1 MKRILA
7 MHDISS
13 MGRTSLTICI
23 PIISSFNMQVC
34 PFVTAVLSASTTYK
48 KFEIVDLTDHLEK
61 FINIWKEQNEH
72 FDILY
77 TGFLGSEKQQL
88 TIEKIIKL
96 IKFEKIVIDPV
107 FADDG
112 TIYPIFDNKIISG
125 FRKIIKYANIITP
138 NITELEMLSK
148 SSQLKNK
155 DDIIKAILNLDTK
168 GIVVVTS
175 VKKGD
180 LLGNICYNPKNKEYS
195 EFFLERLEQNF
206 SGTGDLFTSLLIG
219 YLEKFE
225 IEQALE
231 KTTKAIHLIIKDSIK
246 ENVLKKEGVQI
257 EKFLKNTF

>member
-1 MKRILA
+1 
-7 MHDISS
+7 
-13 MGRTSLTICI
+13 
-23 PIISSFNMQVC
+23 MQVC
-34 PFVTAVLSASTTYK
+34 PFVTAVLSASTAYK
-48 KFEIVDLTDHLEK
+48 KFEIVDLTDYLEK
-61 FINIWKEQNEH
+61 FINIWKEQNEN

-77 TGFLGSEKQQL
+77 TGFLGSEKQQI

-107 FADDG
+107 FADNG
-112 TIYPIFDNKIISG
+112 KIYPLFDNKIING
-125 FRKIIKYANIITP
+125 FRKIIKYASIITP

-148 SSQLKNK
+148 SSQLNNK

-168 GIVVVTS
+168 GVVVVTS
-175 VKKGD
+175 VVKGD
-180 LLGNICYNPKNKEYS
+180 LLGNICYNPKTKEYS
-195 EFFLERLEQNF
+195 EFFLEKLEQNF

-246 ENVLKKEGVQI
+246 GNAFKKEGVRI
-257 EKFLKNTF
+257 ENFLTNTFWIYISLNSMLKIKSIF

>member
-1 MKRILA
+1 
-7 MHDISS
+7 
-13 MGRTSLTICI
+13 
-23 PIISSFNMQVC
+23 MQVC
-34 PFVTAVLSASTTYK
+34 PFVTAVLSASTAYK
-48 KFEIVDLTDHLEK
+48 KFEIVDLTDYLEK
-61 FINIWKEQNEH
+61 FINIWKEQNEN

-77 TGFLGSEKQQL
+77 TGFLGSEKQQI

-107 FADDG
+107 FADNG
-112 TIYPIFDNKIISG
+112 KIYPLFDNKIING
-125 FRKIIKYANIITP
+125 FRKIIKYASIITP

-148 SSQLKNK
+148 SSQLNNK

-168 GIVVVTS
+168 GVVVVTS
-175 VKKGD
+175 VVKGD
-180 LLGNICYNPKNKEYS
+180 LLGNICYNPKTKEYS
-195 EFFLERLEQNF
+195 EFFLEKLEQNF

-246 ENVLKKEGVQI
+246 GNAFKKEGVRI
-257 EKFLKNTF
+257 ENFLTNTFWI

>member
-23 PIISSFNMQVC
+23 PVISSFNIQVC
-34 PFVTAVLSASTTYK
+34 PFVTAVLSASTAYK

-61 FINIWKEQNEH
+61 FINIWKEQNEL

-77 TGFLGSEKQQL
+77 TGFLGSNTQQKI
-88 TIEKIIKL
+88 IEKIIKL

-107 FADDG
+107 FADNG
-112 TIYPIFDNKIISG
+112 TIYPIFDNKIVNG
-125 FRKIIKYANIITP
+125 FRQIIKHANIITP
-138 NITELEMLSK
+138 NITELKMLSK
-148 SSQLKNK
+148 SPQLNNK
-155 DDIIKAILNLDTK
+155 DDIIKAILSLDTK
-168 GIVVVTS
+168 GVVIVTS
-175 VKKGD
+175 VKKGN

-195 EFFLERLEQNF
+195 EFFLEELEQNF

-225 IEQALE
+225 LEQALE

-246 ENVLKKEGVQI
+246 ENTLKKEGVQI